1 MDSISQGKNEVIA
14 KSGTYTL
21 IDFWLVLGRWQE
33 KRRVR
38 RYLARLPDYLLK
50 DIGLERRAVMLE
62 AAKPFWR

>member
-21 IDFWLVLGRWQE
+21 IDVWLVLGRWQE

-38 RYLARLPDYLLK
+38 RYLAPMKSFASCPVAGEQLCQLYSSR
-50 DIGLERRAVMLE
+50 
-62 AAKPFWR
+62 